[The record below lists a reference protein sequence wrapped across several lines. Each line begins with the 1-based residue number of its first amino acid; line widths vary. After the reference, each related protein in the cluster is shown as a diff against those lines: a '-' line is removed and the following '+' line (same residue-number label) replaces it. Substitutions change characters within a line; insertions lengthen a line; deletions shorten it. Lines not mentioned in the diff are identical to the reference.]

1 MAFLNHPNRCRRYDA
16 LTSLQSSSSQT
27 SFLNVGFDFQNK
39 MRFLRMT
46 DLSFLQTFKS
56 SFFFL
61 CHSFCPLLSFSFF
74 PFVLSD
80 FFMLA
85 LPHNYLSF
93 YHPHIQW
100 IGQEGGILW
109 LCYCMICVIGL
120 GIFDFKW
127 EGENRSSSFLAYF
140 LFVVHFLL
148 SFSFFIFLFLNGPS
162 SASFSL
168 IIGLFKQ
175 TIQILQQ
182 INVKICP
189 LTTNLSKYLK
199 NHEGL
204 SKWPIFTKFGYT
216 AAILHHKLV
225 YDQS

>member
-127 EGENRSSSFLAYF
+127 EGENSYSSFLAYF
-140 LFVVHFLL
+140 LFVVHFML
-148 SFSFFIFLFLNGPS
+148 SFSFFFLLYIAF
-162 SASFSL
+162 F
-168 IIGLFKQ
+168 
-175 TIQILQQ
+175 
-182 INVKICP
+182 
-189 LTTNLSKYLK
+189 
-199 NHEGL
+199 
-204 SKWPIFTKFGYT
+204 KWPILGLFLINYRSFQTNNTNFTT
-216 AAILHHKLV
+216 N
-225 YDQS
+225 